1 MNKGKR
7 EKGDTSSTNDEKLKR
22 FLKTIKILFL
32 IQITFG
38 YFIPTLVIPC
48 VDSFLDVGNGF
59 HSLVHRL
66 YARKN
71 PNGSGT
77 IRLHHT
83 EDTICV
89 PGSGFSGFWFTLGR
103 LHALEYEHEHDRQ
116 LQNLEGTTAGSTTNR
131 TMEYMDDKPARNLKY
146 ECYSSGCLAVVA
158 TLLNHDIES
167 VLDIAVGAQTLW
179 LQGILKRHEVVNH
192 FVDGILRIS
201 REVLHHD
208 DEYETSKKNAISVLE
223 NEALSRVNIITT
235 GLNWDDPHSGFLK
248 YHSRSPAHT
257 PELKEL
263 LMQTTWIPYATGKSI
278 WRRDEING
286 DYHMDGAFSVLS
298 HPKCMA
304 KVDLPLRA
312 DLLRYGLRPDLERS
326 KAFYFYNLGLNEI
339 M

>member
-1 MNKGKR
+1 MNKER
-7 EKGDTSSTNDEKLKR
+7 RQKGDAPSTNDEKLHC

-38 YFIPTLVIPC
+38 YFIPC
-48 VDSFLDVGNGF
+48 VDTFLDLGDGF
-59 HSLVHRL
+59 HSFVHRL
-66 YARKN
+66 YASK
-71 PNGSGT
+71 PNGSG
-77 IRLHHT
+77 IIKLHHT

-103 LHALEYEHEHDRQ
+103 LHALEYEHDRQ

-167 VLDIAVGAQTLW
+167 VLDIAVNAQTLW
-179 LQGILKRHEVVNH
+179 LQGKIRRYEVVNH
-192 FVDGILRIS
+192 FVDGLLRIS
-201 REVLHHD
+201 REVLNHDDD
-208 DEYETSKKNAISVLE
+208 DEYETSKNASSVLE

-263 LMQTTWIPYATGKSI
+263 LMQTTW
-278 WRRDEING
+278 
-286 DYHMDGAFSVLS
+286 M
-298 HPKCMA
+298 
-304 KVDLPLRA
+304 
-312 DLLRYGLRPDLERS
+312 
-326 KAFYFYNLGLNEI
+326 
-339 M
+339 